1 MSIEQ
6 LHDLFETLVESLG
19 LSVEPY
25 RMYRPQGVNME
36 GYITFLHR
44 TVDEFSTHQEAMWHY
59 LHTVAQPL
67 PHSIAPPRFTISSS

>member
-1 MSIEQ
+1 MEQ
-6 LHDLFETLVESLG
+6 LHQLFETFAEFIG

-44 TVDEFSTHQEAMWHY
+44 TTDEFKTHQEAMWYY
-59 LHTVAQPL
+59 LQTVAQPL
-67 PHSIAPPRFTISSS
+67 PHLVASPSISSS